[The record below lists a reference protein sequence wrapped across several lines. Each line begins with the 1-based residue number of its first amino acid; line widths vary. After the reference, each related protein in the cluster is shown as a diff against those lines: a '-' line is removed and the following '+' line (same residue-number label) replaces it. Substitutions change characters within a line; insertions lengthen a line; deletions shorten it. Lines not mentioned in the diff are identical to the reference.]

1 VNWEFLRPAEEELE
15 KAARYYNRR
24 QKGLGPRF
32 MVEFRKA
39 ISRIIENPEAWTPIS
54 PNARRCLLNKFP
66 YGIIYEMEKD
76 TILIVAVMHLSR
88 EPDYWRN
95 RR

>member
-1 VNWEFLRPAEEELE
+1 MKWKLLRPAEQELE
-15 KAARYYNRR
+15 KAALYYNRR

-32 MVEFRKA
+32 MEEFRKG
-39 ISRIIENPEAWTPIS
+39 ISRIIENPEAWTAIS

-66 YGIIYEMEKD
+66 YGIIYEMERD